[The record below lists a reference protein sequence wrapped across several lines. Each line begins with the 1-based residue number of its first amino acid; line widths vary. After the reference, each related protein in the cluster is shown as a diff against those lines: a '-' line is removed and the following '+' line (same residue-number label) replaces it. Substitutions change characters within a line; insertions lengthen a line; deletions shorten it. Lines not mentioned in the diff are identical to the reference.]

1 MTRFFFQY
9 VQLYR
14 LPRRDEYN
22 RPFGAVFN
30 LHKDHSKLFVGG
42 FPTDAMV
49 QDVIRS
55 TSMDGQ
61 IEGLTIGG
69 RSLGLWNYKV
79 AHDLKGA
86 PERNKLLETPVKG
99 LRFDGQSYL
108 AVDRSNYQD
117 ITDEFYFKLRF
128 RPEKP
133 DGVLLFIGDQQ
144 STDYAALEIRNGYL
158 AYSFNL
164 GGNTVSLVST

>member
-1 MTRFFFQY
+1 
-9 VQLYR
+9 
-14 LPRRDEYN
+14 
-22 RPFGAVFN
+22 
-30 LHKDHSKLFVGG
+30 
-42 FPTDAMV
+42 MV
-49 QDVIRS
+49 QNVIRS

-61 IEGLTIGG
+61 IEGLQIGG

-79 AHDLKGA
+79 AKDLKGS
-86 PERNKLLETPVKG
+86 PERNKLRDEPVKG

-117 ITDEFYFKLRF
+117 IAEEFYFKLVF
-128 RPEKP
+128 RPERP

-158 AYSFNL
+158 TYSFNL
-164 GGNTVSLVST
+164 GGDTVSLVRVLKSSIWRFYIIFLVLV